1 MTNHLTYSENANCIK
16 ATKKCNKK
24 NIWRCN
30 ECRKK
35 RRNGTKNDGMQM
47 QNAIRFQTIRVGSFV
62 VCVPIFRM
70 KRTKKGKDVLTRTK
84 FQHNIFFK
92 LYTKHGNT
100 CTHTHTHTKHLII
113 LTRTLTC
120 TVQQHIIAI

>member
-1 MTNHLTYSENANCIK
+1 
-16 ATKKCNKK
+16 
-24 NIWRCN
+24 
-30 ECRKK
+30 
-35 RRNGTKNDGMQM
+35 MQM
-47 QNAIRFQTIRVGSFV
+47 QNAIRFQTIRVGNFV

-84 FQHNIFFK
+84 FQHNIFSK
-92 LYTKHGNT
+92 CTQNT
-100 CTHTHTHTKHLII
+100 ETNAHTHTKHLII